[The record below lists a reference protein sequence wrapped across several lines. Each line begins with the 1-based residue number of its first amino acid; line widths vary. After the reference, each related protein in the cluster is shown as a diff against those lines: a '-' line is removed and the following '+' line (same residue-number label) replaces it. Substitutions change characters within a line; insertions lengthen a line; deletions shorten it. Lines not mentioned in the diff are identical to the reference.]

1 MGEAKE
7 YLKEKNYEQVKN
19 ILENLKKL
27 NGAEAI
33 SNIYKICND
42 LKTACKNLT
51 KSIQRDIMNIANKK
65 IDHENAGSLND
76 RI

>member
-27 NGAEAI
+27 GGAEAF
-33 SNIYKICND
+33 SNI
-42 LKTACKNLT
+42 
-51 KSIQRDIMNIANKK
+51 
-65 IDHENAGSLND
+65 
-76 RI
+76 